1 MGGLKGKDLCVSV
14 GSKEF
19 CFNIKNMGTVVYEI
33 NLPSVILAGGRSQR
47 MKRKDKSFLE
57 VGNKTLL
64 GMTIERLQSQSHR
77 VAINTNSYSSKYK
90 RYGLPILRDQ
100 LGGFFGPLAGIL
112 TAMKWAGDIGYEKV
126 ITVAVDTPLFP
137 ENLLKE
143 LYKKME
149 ESNSDIVFA
158 ASSTNHK
165 QKKNLHP
172 VFGLWKT
179 YLHDDLMR
187 ELERGVRKVTL
198 WSARHKTSSVCFAND
213 LSDPFFNINTPNDIK
228 LFKEYL
234 IKK

>member
-1 MGGLKGKDLCVSV
+1 MCD
-14 GSKEF
+14 
-19 CFNIKNMGTVVYEI
+19 I
-33 NLPSVILAGGRSQR
+33 NLPGVILAGGRSQR

-57 VGNKTLL
+57 VGDKTLL
-64 GMTIERLQSQSHR
+64 DMAIERLQLQSRR
-77 VAINTNSYSSKYK
+77 VAINTNSYSLKYK

-100 LGGFFGPLAGIL
+100 VGGFYGPLAGIL
-112 TAMKWAGDIGYEKV
+112 TAMKWAGDIGYENV

-158 ASSTNHK
+158 ASLKDHK
-165 QKKNLHP
+165 KIEDLHP

-179 YLHDDLMR
+179 YLQDDLR
-187 ELERGVRKVTL
+187 KELERGMRKVTN
-198 WSARHKTSSVCFAND
+198 WSEKHKTSSVCFAND
-213 LSDPFFNINTPNDIK
+213 LIDPFFNINTPDDIK
-228 LFKEYL
+228 LFKEHI